1 MTLGH
6 SDGFRVNGVTHS
18 AAQAAAIGKRF
29 IRHLG
34 PPLVLDGAAT
44 ICIFMQILSATHT
57 GDLIVYERYKGLSK
71 LFSRS
76 SLPPY
81 SCFSVQRQLY

>member
-1 MTLGH
+1 MTLGR
-6 SDGFRVNGVTHS
+6 SDGFRVNDVTHR
-18 AAQAAAIGKRF
+18 AAQAAAFGKRF

-57 GDLIVYERYKGLSK
+57 GDLIVYERYKGFL
-71 LFSRS
+71 
-76 SLPPY
+76 
-81 SCFSVQRQLY
+81 